1 MSEQLHSFAIHEV
14 QCREMFDKWEA
25 QKPLKDRRRCP
36 DDPMKYMMTGGSGG
50 GIGVGDGYRANMSR
64 SDLDELNAAS
74 QRAWSDG
81 VLVKCQHCV
90 RTFLPEKLSIHQR
103 SCTAQNP
110 AKGVGFV
117 GQSLP
122 SSKGENTTSNGYT
135 RYDDVDIQSVN
146 INSGNLMQCQ
156 NCQRKFNAQ
165 SYVKHA
171 KVCVKVFSHKR
182 KVFDSAKHRAMGTEL
197 ESFRRFHSKY
207 DRKVSGI
214 VTSSSS
220 SSSSSS
226 SYQASKGINN
236 TSNITTRKGMGADI
250 SMASQ
255 LSLSLTQQQQMPK
268 WKVDSMRFRS
278 AMRAARQVSQ
288 AEKKSK
294 ATGIPLHILLPQSS
308 GSSRGTGAGSSDSF
322 DYNGSGAMQC
332 PTCGRSFS
340 QKAGER
346 HIPQCKNIINKP
358 SRLAAHSGSLS
369 YSMSDSDRGVISS
382 SSSFSSGQHDMYSRP
397 VSRGRTSSV
406 KSSVDRTSLG
416 QTMPTN
422 TPQNRVS
429 FTDDAVRQGASTSNR
444 STLHGGDLNSKF
456 GATLSSSQSIEKNRS
471 RGNGSS
477 VRASTVTPTSS
488 SSSSFSSNKPTD
500 YKLLSSNRTSA
511 DNPLAIKRSYY
522 S

>member
-1 MSEQLHSFAIHEV
+1 
-14 QCREMFDKWEA
+14 MFDKWEA

-36 DDPMKYMMTGGSGG
+36 DDPMKYIMTGG

-81 VLVKCQHCV
+81 VLVKCQHCG

-122 SSKGENTTSNGYT
+122 SSKADNTTNNGYT

-220 SSSSSS
+220 SSA
-226 SYQASKGINN
+226 YQASKGINN
-236 TSNITTRKGMGADI
+236 TSNITTRKGMGSDI
-250 SMASQ
+250 GMESQ
-255 LSLSLTQQQQMPK
+255 LSLSQQQQMPK
-268 WKVDSMRFRS
+268 WKIDSMRFRS

-294 ATGIPLHILLPQSS
+294 ATGIPLHILVPPSS
-308 GSSRGTGAGSSDSF
+308 DSSRGTGAGSSDSF

-382 SSSFSSGQHDMYSRP
+382 SSFSSGQHDMYSRP
-397 VSRGRTSSV
+397 ASRGRTSSV
-406 KSSVDRTSLG
+406 KSSFGSVSRTSMG

-429 FTDDAVRQGASTSNR
+429 FNDDVVVRQGASTSNR
-444 STLHGGDLNSKF
+444 PTLHGSDLNSKF
-456 GATLSSSQSIEKNRS
+456 GATLSSSQSIDRNRS
-471 RGNGSS
+471 RSNSSS
-477 VRASTVTPTSS
+477 VLASTVTPTSS
-488 SSSSFSSNKPTD
+488 SSPSFSSNKPTD

>member
-1 MSEQLHSFAIHEV
+1 
-14 QCREMFDKWEA
+14 MFDKWEA

-36 DDPMKYMMTGGSGG
+36 DDPMKYMMTGGGV
-50 GIGVGDGYRANMSR
+50 GVGDGYRANMSR

-81 VLVKCQHCV
+81 VLVKCQHCG

-122 SSKGENTTSNGYT
+122 SSKADNATNNGYT

-214 VTSSSS
+214 VASSSS
-220 SSSSSS
+220 SSSA
-226 SYQASKGINN
+226 YQASKGINN
-236 TSNITTRKGMGADI
+236 NSSNITTRKGMGSDI
-250 SMASQ
+250 GIQESQ
-255 LSLSLTQQQQMPK
+255 LSLSQQQQQMPK
-268 WKVDSMRFRS
+268 WKIDSMRFRS

-294 ATGIPLHILLPQSS
+294 ATGIPLHILLPPSS
-308 GSSRGTGAGSSDSF
+308 DSSRGSDTHRNSGDAQKTKLSF
-322 DYNGSGAMQC
+322 F
-332 PTCGRSFS
+332 FS
-340 QKAGER
+340 LFK
-346 HIPQCKNIINKP
+346 
-358 SRLAAHSGSLS
+358 
-369 YSMSDSDRGVISS
+369 
-382 SSSFSSGQHDMYSRP
+382 
-397 VSRGRTSSV
+397 
-406 KSSVDRTSLG
+406 
-416 QTMPTN
+416 
-422 TPQNRVS
+422 
-429 FTDDAVRQGASTSNR
+429 
-444 STLHGGDLNSKF
+444 
-456 GATLSSSQSIEKNRS
+456 
-471 RGNGSS
+471 
-477 VRASTVTPTSS
+477 
-488 SSSSFSSNKPTD
+488 
-500 YKLLSSNRTSA
+500 
-511 DNPLAIKRSYY
+511 
-522 S
+522 